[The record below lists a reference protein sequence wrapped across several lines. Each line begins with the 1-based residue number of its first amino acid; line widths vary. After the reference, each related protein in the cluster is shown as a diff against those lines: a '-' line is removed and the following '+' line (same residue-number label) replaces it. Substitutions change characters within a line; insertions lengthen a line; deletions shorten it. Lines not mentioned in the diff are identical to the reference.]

1 MPIKKWQIFESPFFG
16 RFLLM
21 YCIFKEQHFSFII
34 SLKSKFD
41 SGKLNSFTM
50 SSPRY
55 NDHSSDLDDP
65 EEHDLAFINSNNN
78 SFSEDTSGQKRTYSQ
93 MEPDIQLVVDE
104 DSLVNIPGEND
115 NNVLQNV
122 NEKVFVGPE
131 KIPANG
137 RSSYVWKY
145 MGFLKEDGKIVD
157 RSYVYCFIC
166 KAKLKYCKS
175 TSSLLAHL
183 KKHPEVSENNILIQ
197 ENTVCFLVNVKN

>member
-21 YCIFKEQHFSFII
+21 YCIFK
-34 SLKSKFD
+34 
-41 SGKLNSFTM
+41 
-50 SSPRY
+50 
-55 NDHSSDLDDP
+55 DLDDP